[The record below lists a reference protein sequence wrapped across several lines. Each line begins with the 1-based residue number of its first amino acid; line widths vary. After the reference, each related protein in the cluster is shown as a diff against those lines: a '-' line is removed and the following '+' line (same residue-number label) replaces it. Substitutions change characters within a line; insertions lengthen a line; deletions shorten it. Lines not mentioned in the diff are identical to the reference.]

1 MKSRHFI
8 LVMLCAMPFTAFGAH
23 AATRDDV
30 MYGASRC
37 GGIQDNR
44 AWLDCYYGA
53 AQPMRA
59 ELGLTPAP
67 LSQQN
72 LVPAAIPGVPAPQ
85 SHAATP
91 AAAPESKGDSS
102 TRCGLSEL
110 ELPPR
115 FSSNQ
120 DADSQASIRTA
131 GQPAAF
137 SAQPRYKD
145 PRRGLIRT
153 EGTA

>member
-91 AAAPESKGDSS
+91 AAAPESK
-102 TRCGLSEL
+102 
-110 ELPPR
+110 
-115 FSSNQ
+115 
-120 DADSQASIRTA
+120 
-131 GQPAAF
+131 
-137 SAQPRYKD
+137 
-145 PRRGLIRT
+145 RGFFDTLWPF
-153 EGTA
+153 